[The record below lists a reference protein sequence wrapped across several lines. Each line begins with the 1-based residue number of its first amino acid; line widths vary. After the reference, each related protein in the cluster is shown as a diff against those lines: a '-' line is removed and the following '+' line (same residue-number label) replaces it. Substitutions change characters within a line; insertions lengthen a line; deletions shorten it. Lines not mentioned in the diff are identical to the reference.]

1 MTIGQADYPIL
12 GGPSIDLATFTN
24 ILQGAHSPAAGEAS
38 GLYNAATTYGVDPAV
53 LLAVFQHE
61 SSFGTKGVAT
71 TTRNVGNL
79 VYQPNSAQFGGYQSG
94 RWNAYPTWTQGALDA
109 SRLLAS
115 GLYGR
120 SSGYSTAR
128 TFPARWAPSS
138 DGNNPTG
145 YGAALVSSI
154 NAWRGLSTPAPTAPA
169 AAPAPAPKPAA
180 QPKATEGTVTAA
192 AVRAD
197 PSHGVFAYGLLGAA
211 LLLLILA
218 LLI

>member
-1 MTIGQADYPIL
+1 MTTGQADYPIL

-115 GLYGR
+115 SLYGR
-120 SSGYSTAR
+120 SSSYSTAR

-145 YGAALVSSI
+145 YGSALVSSI
-154 NAWRGLSTPAPTAPA
+154 NAWRGVSTPAPVPA
-169 AAPAPAPKPAA
+169 KVTAPAPAKPAA
-180 QPKATEGTVTAA
+180 EPVATAGSVTAA
-192 AVRAD
+192 AVRSD

-211 LLLLILA
+211 LLLLMA
-218 LLI
+218 VLLI